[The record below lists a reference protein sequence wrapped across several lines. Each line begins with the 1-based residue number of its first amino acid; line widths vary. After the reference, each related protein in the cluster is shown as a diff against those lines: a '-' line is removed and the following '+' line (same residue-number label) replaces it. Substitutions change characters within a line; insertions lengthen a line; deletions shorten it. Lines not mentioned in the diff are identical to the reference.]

1 MTDAVIECLG
11 LTQEEEK
18 VQRVISYFSPWEI
31 QKYPSTGKLPACEYH
46 SCKSKGIQLCFEQ
59 HSSSVILSAV
69 HFFNE
74 GQDGFSKY
82 QDTLPHEL
90 SFDLTNVDVV
100 KRFGEPEGKGGHH
113 VPVWLSYEQKGLQIN
128 FEGFSFEDR
137 QNKITSV
144 ILYYKQ

>member
-18 VQRVISYFSPWEI
+18 ESFRLVSIIHARAREYNYCISSMKVTF
-31 QKYPSTGKLPACEYH
+31 KTGCRR
-46 SCKSKGIQLCFEQ
+46 GDQ
-59 HSSSVILSAV
+59 
-69 HFFNE
+69 
-74 GQDGFSKY
+74 
-82 QDTLPHEL
+82 
-90 SFDLTNVDVV
+90 VV